1 MTFAHYSLSRSVF
14 LLWTEGAWVPQYL
27 TQTTVKLELPPKK
40 TFKTKKEPKLVLE
53 AWAPQYQKHDYAPAK
68 DNLPQTGRSRC
79 FAILAK
85 ESDRCAINI
94 DIISTTIINGVHH
107 GKGKGTHG
115 DTANDHFCSLGKF
128 TAHLT
133 NSELG
138 QFFIQCIE
146 QST

>member
-1 MTFAHYSLSRSVF
+1 MKQVWRGPGSPNFDSDYSKISV
-14 LLWTEGAWVPQYL
+14 AP
-27 TQTTVKLELPPKK
+27 K
-40 TFKTKKEPKLVLE
+40 TFKTKRAKISFGSFG
-53 AWAPQYQKHDYAPAK
+53 PQDKKHDYALAK

-85 ESDRCAINI
+85 KSDRCAINI

-107 GKGKGTHG
+107 GEGKGTYG
-115 DTANDHFCSLGKF
+115 DTANDHFCSLGNF
-128 TAHLT
+128 TAHLS